1 LRPKGDERSGFNA
14 FFYSLISRDTSEM
27 YFSTKR
33 QQFLLDQGY
42 SFKVVTNLDKIQWGR
57 RFVELTPKDE
67 KGLDFNYLIL
77 QDLLEEVKKKKD
89 GATLDKEKK
98 EKSDRTPKV
107 SRAKRNTIFKK
118 FKIK

>member
-67 KGLDFNYLIL
+67 K
-77 QDLLEEVKKKKD
+77 DLLEEVKKKKE

-98 EKSDRTPKV
+98 EKSERVPKI
-107 SRAKRNTIFKK
+107 SNAKRNTVFKK